1 MLVPSIFENSFVDDL
16 FDDVFSFPTFSK
28 KQMQPIMKTDVKD
41 LGDSY
46 QLDIEMPGFDKENIH
61 AELNQGY
68 LTVSAKKEENKDEKD
83 DNGKFIRKER
93 YSGEC
98 KRSFYVGNHLKEE
111 DIKAG
116 FENGILK
123 LTFPKEDKKVIPEQ
137 KKYIAIE

>member
-1 MLVPSIFENSFVDDL
+1 
-16 FDDVFSFPTFSK
+16 
-28 KQMQPIMKTDVKD
+28 MQPIMKTDVKD